1 MKQAAF
7 RQEGNNNQIV
17 SGVLLCVPFDTCYIK
32 RFASSNIF
40 SLRIGLESAMP
51 YMFPTASGKRYCRHK
66 FNSPQ
71 INAIGCSRPSD
82 KDPTK
87 TWR

>member
-17 SGVLLCVPFDTCYIK
+17 SGVLLHAPFDTCYIK

-40 SLRIGLESAMP
+40 SPGIGLESGMRDMLPAV
-51 YMFPTASGKRYCRHK
+51 SGKRYFRHNN
-66 FNSPQ
+66 NSPQ
-71 INAIGCSRPSD
+71 VNAIGCSRPSD